1 MKQAYLKVG
10 YKFESQKSGL
20 RLLIKFFDLACHG
33 CLCFVR
39 SILNNLS
46 YYLKLKKE
54 QAWEAK

>member
-1 MKQAYLKVG
+1 MKQAYLKAG

-33 CLCFVR
+33 CLCFVK

-54 QAWEAK
+54 QA